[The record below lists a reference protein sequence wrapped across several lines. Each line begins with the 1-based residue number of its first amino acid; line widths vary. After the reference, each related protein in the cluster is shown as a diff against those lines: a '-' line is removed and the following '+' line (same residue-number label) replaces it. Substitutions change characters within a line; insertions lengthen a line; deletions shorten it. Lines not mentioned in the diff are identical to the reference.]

1 MNNQKGFENVYYLY
15 RKIVNQAS
23 CQSESDNVHAY
34 VKRINEY
41 EFTHSVFAGSYL
53 RYKRAS
59 LISSDLAVLVKFF
72 LLKNALIVPLK
83 AVDFCA

>member
-1 MNNQKGFENVYYLY
+1 MHTLSVSMNMNSLTEMV
-15 RKIVNQAS
+15 I
-23 CQSESDNVHAY
+23 
-34 VKRINEY
+34 
-41 EFTHSVFAGSYL
+41 SVFAGSYL